1 MSDNVLISLELG
13 VAVTA
18 AWAWAIAALYWALR
32 RSRPE
37 LRVGGQLIAAATLRI
52 AGIVAISAFGVA
64 GSLRGGDESVFL
76 QTAHEAVAGKV
87 GAPSLSELFL
97 HKLQIWVLAVQLEGF
112 DASQLALRISEVGIV
127 VVGLLLLMAAVYEL
141 AGQKAAAFAGWL
153 LAIEPASVFFSG
165 ILHKEALM
173 TLAGGLVALGG
184 AKMWKQ
190 LGVQP
195 LLLMV
200 CGCLIAIPTRTYI
213 GWFLIAASL
222 LITLHASVLQLGR
235 ARARSLGLLAAGA
248 AFVAA
253 VTPAVLQASSHQ
265 SLEKNLQGSQDANAS
280 DTSNLRLERVDYS
293 SRSSVVLNLP
303 RRMRDVLLRPFPWQ
317 IGNVSQRLGVLGTAF
332 AYALIVMLITQ
343 AVRERGEIMV
353 RAGPFLY
360 LGLLLLVAYS
370 LSAGNAGT
378 AFRYRSHVVAMGIAA
393 LAVLRARREPV
404 TASDGERREPAAGR
418 TGQSAPFPARDDAWK
433 QPLTT

>member
-1 MSDNVLISLELG
+1 MSDTLWISIELG
-13 VAVTA
+13 VAVSA
-18 AWAWAIAALYWALR
+18 AWAWLIAALYWALR
-32 RSRPE
+32 RSRPDF
-37 LRVGGQLIAAATLRI
+37 RVGAQLIAAGMLRI
-52 AGIVAISAFGVA
+52 AGILAISALGVA
-64 GSLRGGDESVFL
+64 TSLRGGDESVFL
-76 QTAHEAVAGKV
+76 QTAHETVAGKI

-97 HKLQIWVLAVQLEGF
+97 HKLQIWILAVQLQGF
-112 DASQLALRISEVGIV
+112 DASQLALRISECGIV

-141 AGQKAAAFAGWL
+141 AGPKAAAFAGWL

-165 ILHKEALM
+165 ILHKESLM

-190 LGVQP
+190 LGAQP

-235 ARARSLGLLAAGA
+235 ARAQSLGLLAAGA
-248 AFVAA
+248 AFVAV

-265 SLEKNLQGSQDANAS
+265 SLQKNLQGSQDANAS

-293 SRSSVVLNLP
+293 SRSGVVLNLP

-317 IGNVSQRLGVLGTAF
+317 IGNVSQRLGVLGTAM
-332 AYALIVMLITQ
+332 AYSIIVMLIAQ
-343 AVRERGEIMV
+343 AVRERGEIMS

-360 LGLLLLVAYS
+360 LALLLLTAYS

-378 AFRYRSHVVAMGIAA
+378 AFRYRAHVLAMGIAA
-393 LAVLRARREPV
+393 LAVLRTRPEPV
-404 TASDGERREPAAGR
+404 TASDPDRREPAAGS
-418 TGQSAPFPARDDAWK
+418 TGHFEPRPVTDQAWK